1 MNITHKLLISLCIL
15 TCMGGNEI
23 TAQGKLKINC
33 KTETL
38 SPRIDY
44 ATQQVRLACEAFSLK
59 ATLKV
64 SIQDD
69 DKVDKIKPEGFHLK
83 SLKKNTIEVIGADES
98 GVLYGCLELAERIRK
113 AGKMPSDLDITD
125 APEFKLRGP
134 CIGMQK
140 LTKDIYGGHY
150 HFNYTPEDF
159 PFFYDKEHWNEY
171 LDFLVDQR
179 MNSMY
184 LWTGHPFSSLVQ
196 LEDYPEALE
205 VSQEVLKQN
214 REMMAWLTNECDK
227 RGIWLIQI
235 FYNIHLPKSLGLG
248 TQLRKSEPKAAD
260 YTRKSIAKFIEEY
273 PNVGLLICLGEAL
286 SGSENQVEWFT
297 QTIIPGVKDGL
308 KARNET
314 ELPPIVVRGHHIV
327 EYGSHKDVLSEG
339 LKIYPNLLSMSKYNG
354 ESLTSETPRGKY
366 QQFHKDMSKYSGTHM
381 ANVHLLSNLEPFRYA
396 DFSFIWNS
404 CRAIR
409 DRLDGN
415 GLHLYPLAYWDWPN
429 TPDTADITQIE
440 RDKLWY
446 EIWARY
452 SWKIDRDP
460 AEELEHWTGRLTE
473 TYGTREAAE
482 KIYAA
487 YDASGECAP
496 RILRRF
502 GITGGNRQCMEL
514 GMRLEQLTDPHTARV
529 WQELYDSDS
538 PPGETINQY
547 VENEYANKPH
557 VGETPPQIIKEVLAF
572 SEEAVREIDAAA
584 PNVTKNKEEFERL
597 RNDIHCIEAMTKS
610 YCAKV
615 EAAMNI
621 IRYRK
626 SGDKEFMTKA
636 VPYLEESLRQYKIL
650 EELTR
655 DTYRYSN
662 AYHGRQSVPWP
673 EVYHWSHLVE
683 KYEQELEDFK
693 TEVANLDNV
702 KEDKG
707 WRVNRENIKP
717 WPAAKFKL
725 LTDGVET
732 YEVKKGAKLF
742 TDNDFTIDDITPQ
755 LEGLT
760 GIRFSHEHAR
770 NGGEVIIEIEA
781 NEPVKVLV
789 GYFNAFHT
797 DWLPVPA
804 LEHVAHANERGGLD
818 PVLEDVADLRSITT
832 TLPKLNVHAFE
843 YGKGKQTIEMIGE
856 GSYVILGIVPANLNN

>member
-1 MNITHKLLISLCIL
+1 MNILRKIILSICIL
-15 TCMGGNEI
+15 ACIGNSEAL
-23 TAQGKLKINC
+23 AQGKLKVVC
-33 KTETL
+33 KEESL
-38 SPRIDY
+38 SPRINY
-44 ATQQVRLACEAFSLK
+44 ATQQVKQACEELSVK
-59 ATLKV
+59 ATIKV
-64 SIQDD
+64 SFQKDD
-69 DKVDKIKPEGFHLK
+69 NADKLKPEGFHLK
-83 SLKKNTIEVIGADES
+83 SLKKNTVEVVGADES
-98 GVLYGCLELAERIRK
+98 GVLYGCLELAEQIRNTG
-113 AGKMPSDLDITD
+113 AFPAELDLTD

-140 LTKDIYGGHY
+140 LEMDPYGGHY
-150 HFNYTPEDF
+150 QWPYKPEYF

-171 LDFLVDQR
+171 LDFLVSQR
-179 MNSMY
+179 MNSLY
-184 LWTGHPFSSLVQ
+184 LWNGHPFASLVQ
-196 LEDYPEALE
+196 LDDYPEALE
-205 VSQEVLKQN
+205 VSPEILQQN
-214 REMMAWLTNECDK
+214 REMMYWLTNECDK
-227 RGIWLIQI
+227 RGIWLIQM

-248 TQLRKSEPKAAD
+248 TKLRKSEPKAAD

-273 PNVGLLICLGEAL
+273 PNVGLLLCLGEAL

-327 EYGSHKDVLSEG
+327 EYGSHKEVLSEG
-339 LKIYPNLLSMSKYNG
+339 EKIYSNLFSMSKYNG

-381 ANVHLLSNLEPFRYA
+381 ANVHLMSNLEPFRYA
-396 DFSFIWNS
+396 DFSFIWNAAK
-404 CRAIR
+404 AIR

-429 TPDTADITQIE
+429 TPDIADITQIE
-440 RDKLWY
+440 RDRLWF

-452 SWKIDRDP
+452 CWKLDRDP
-460 AEELEHWTGRLTE
+460 AEELEHWTGRLAE

-502 GITGGNRQCMEL
+502 GITGGNRQCMGL

-538 PPGETINQY
+538 PIGETINQY
-547 VENEYANKPH
+547 VENEYANRPH
-557 VGETPPQIIKEVLAF
+557 VGETPPQIIKEVLDF
-572 SEEAVREIDAAA
+572 SAEAVKEIEAAA
-584 PNVTKNKEEFERL
+584 PYVTKNKDEFERL
-597 RNDIHCIEAMTKS
+597 RNDMHCIEAMTKN

-626 SGDKEFMTKA
+626 SGDKAYMTKA
-636 VPYLEESLRQYKIL
+636 VPYLEESLRHYKKL

-662 AYHGRQSVPWP
+662 AFHGRQSVPWP

-683 KYEQELEDFK
+683 RYEQELADFK
-693 TEVANLDNV
+693 TEVANLE
-702 KEDKG
+702 KIEEDKG
-707 WRVNRENIKP
+707 WRVNKENIKP

-725 LTDGVET
+725 LTKGVET

-755 LEGLT
+755 LKGLT
-760 GIRFSHEHAR
+760 GIRFSHEYAEKG
-770 NGGEVIIEIEA
+770 NELSIEIEA

-789 GYFNAFHT
+789 GYF
-797 DWLPVPA
+797 DSREKQWLQVPA

-818 PVLEDVADLRSITT
+818 PILEDIADLSSKTT
-832 TLPKLNVHAFE
+832 TLPNLNVHAFE

-856 GSYVILGIVPANLNN
+856 GSYVILGVIPAK